1 MPFREVAPMKKALL
15 VLVAAA
21 SLIGVAL
28 WLGQANQSRVSV
40 ARGADELEV
49 TTQPGASSTSAT
61 QAARHVHD
69 AGLGAPAAAHAP
81 VSPLQRLERGEQL
94 VGAAEKPPAS
104 AGSYVSI
111 AAPSNAASAERQ
123 ALETLPPNERKAI
136 EMYDLMAQAFARDSG
151 PCPAMI
157 AEINSIIDRHESA
170 VRAMTSQW
178 ASAGPQAAEAS
189 RARVESALG
198 PRLENIRQAM
208 RNAMARCSSEPGLMD
223 ALRRLAEMQPA
234 TTP

>member
-1 MPFREVAPMKKALL
+1 MKKTLLALF
-15 VLVAAA
+15 AAA
-21 SLIGVAL
+21 SLIGAAL
-28 WLGQANQSRVSV
+28 WLGRADQSAVPAAQR
-40 ARGADELEV
+40 ADALDA
-49 TTQPGASSTSAT
+49 TTQPDALARTA
-61 QAARHVHD
+61 QAAIHVAD
-69 AGLGAPAAAHAP
+69 AGLVDAPSAAHAP
-81 VSPLQRLERGEQL
+81 VSALQRLERGEQL
-94 VGAAEKPPAS
+94 ADDAEDARAS

-111 AAPSNAASAERQ
+111 ASPSNAASAERQ
-123 ALETLPPNERKAI
+123 ALEALPPNERKAI

-151 PCPAMI
+151 QCEAMI
-157 AEINSIIDRHESA
+157 AEINGIIDRHQSA
-170 VRAMTSQW
+170 VRAMTSEW

-208 RNAMARCSSEPGLMD
+208 RNAMARCSSEPGFMD